1 MSLGAAH
8 ATPLKGVAFGPGQD
22 RLPEHELASAIP
34 SASYIYSSLT
44 SDSATSRPES
54 QESQFVDAPS
64 LPTDATHTQR
74 CSATAPVAQDAS
86 TIPSSYLTTPTEG
99 AAAPLP
105 SSSAALV
112 DEHHAY
118 PVDVSRSS
126 DSGKTRVNAESLDP
140 AGAHALS
147 ERLGKEHEEMQ
158 RREAEAGDAEKQTWN
173 DGTADPFDTEKKF
186 SLEKFLSGYLG
197 ELQERNIVEPN
208 MGLAFRNLNVT
219 GHGSG
224 AKFNMTI
231 GSMFTAPFRMLVE
244 FRSLFKRHVRH
255 ILYDVTGCVKPG
267 EMLLVLGRPGSGS
280 TTLLKSL
287 CSYRDGYRSIEGDI
301 SYEGFDYK
309 AIQGPLRG
317 EVVYAPEDDV
327 HFATLSVKNTLDFAA
342 AARAPRR
349 DYRVTHGPKDSR
361 RDYVKQTVE
370 VIATILGLRH
380 TYNTVVG
387 DSVVRGV
394 SGGER
399 KRVSIGEV
407 FASHA
412 RIIMFDNSSRG
423 LDSSTAYEFGQALRV
438 TTDVSRT
445 TTLSSIYQSG
455 ESLTNLFDKVVV
467 LNKGHCVYFG
477 PVGKAVEYFKSIGY
491 LPHNRQTTADFLVSV
506 TDPIGRRLNPD
517 FKQQIP
523 LSAEEQAAAF
533 RNSEVGRANQ
543 AEVDAYIAEMEAK
556 HSSEFRHEY
565 INGVRGKRTRRARKH
580 SRYML
585 SWPQQIRLAI
595 KRRAQIAWGDMNTTI
610 ITSAASL
617 FQALIIGSVYF
628 LMAKNTSA
636 LFSRSGVIFFA
647 LLYNSFSAMAE
658 VPNGYMQRPVV
669 IRQQRF
675 AMLHPSADSL
685 GNVLLDIPIRSIT
698 MTIFVVVLY
707 FMTGLAVRA
716 DKFFIFYFTT
726 MLLTFTMVTFFRAVT
741 AWTRSVSVA
750 TMVAGLTIIDSA
762 LYAGYAIPRPSM
774 VIWWRWLSYCNP
786 IAFGFEVMM
795 MNEYRGEY
803 LPCAPGQMFPPAPGA
818 NSANQVC
825 PVAGARPGETLIDT
839 SRYAYFQYG
848 YKWSSAHRN
857 IGIVIG
863 FWIFFIILYMVG
875 SEFQT
880 DPSATGGVMIFK
892 RGSVKREQLEQ
903 AESAAQNPGV
913 SDGIEEKQQ
922 AEVEQQQNQEAPED
936 PDEHGH
942 GILKVSDEVFSWE
955 HVNYDVMIKGES
967 RRLLNDVSGFVAPGK
982 MTALMGESGAGKTT
996 LLNVLAQRTDVGVVQ
1011 GDFMVDGRR
1020 LPRSFQADTGYCQQ
1034 QDVHLAQTTVREAL
1048 QFSALL
1054 RQSRETPKEERL
1066 AYVEK
1071 VIELLEMESF
1081 AEAIVGE
1088 VPEGLNVEQRKRL
1101 TIGVE
1106 LAAKPSLLLFLDEPT
1121 SGLDAQAAWSIVRF
1135 LKKLASEGQA
1145 ILCTIHQPSG
1155 ELFNQFDRLL
1165 LLQKGGKTV
1174 YFGDTGENSMTLI
1187 RYFEER
1193 SGVKCEENANP
1204 AEYILDVIGAG
1215 ATATTDKNWHE
1226 LFLQSPQYVEMKQQ
1240 LAQVHHARRGAVDE
1254 ASAQASAQRE
1264 YAQPFFVQLSVVTH
1278 RAFIAYWRNPL
1289 YLTTKM
1295 ILNVVSGLVVG
1306 SSFWKQGKEQTK
1318 IALQNRLFAC
1328 FLALVAS
1335 TSLSQHLQ
1343 PEFIKFRAL
1352 FEVREKPSKLYSWP
1366 VMVLS
1371 ALLVEIPWNFI
1382 GGTVYW
1388 LPWYFLI
1395 QFPSDSTR
1403 SAYSWG
1409 LYMLFQL
1416 YYCTFAQAMAAI
1428 SPNAMIASILFSTF
1442 FSFVVIFCGVVQP
1455 PDLLPSFWKAWMYLV
1470 SPFFWIMEGMLGNAV
1485 GGVDV
1490 HCAADE
1496 MQRIIPPTGE
1506 SCMDYLR
1513 GFSSPQGDPAGGTGY
1528 FEQQTDGSCLY
1539 CQYRRGDD
1547 YLSSVRMHA
1556 SGRYRDLGIIIAY
1569 IAFNTALLFGLF
1581 YLFRIHKW
1589 GSNKN
1594 KSAESGPVMQ
1604 DESEPGPVPPP
1615 TMQSEMPTMMLGPP
1629 HSIGLGLGHHAEASN
1644 DDLGKSP
1651 LSNFASPSTANLM
1664 SSAPYLGDGGY
1675 QGAKDDP
1682 SNMGM
1687 HSPVSP
1693 SHPLAHSTS
1702 AMSLA
1707 SPVMQPTTPPIGA
1720 AITTDEGEP
1729 ERQQRHSHRASR
1741 TAHRSSKQNA
1751 SRTPYG
1757 ARRAERDTWFDEYA
1771 DRGEPERYAERG
1783 GEHHYPDRVVERYTR
1798 PKRGSSRTSRT
1809 SRAMSGLSYYYD
1821 DEYDQS
1827 GPYYEAHG

>member
-445 TTLSSIYQSG
+445 MTLSSIYQSG

-1054 RQSRETPKEERL
+1054 RQPRETPKEERI
-1066 AYVEK
+1066 AYVET
-1071 VIELLEMESF
+1071 VIELLEMQSF
-1081 AEAIVGE
+1081 AEALVGD
-1088 VPEGLNVEQRKRL
+1088 VGEGLNVEQRKRL

-1165 LLQKGGKTV
+1165 LLQKGGKTA
-1174 YFGDTGENSMTLI
+1174 YFGELGKNSMTLI
-1187 RYFEER
+1187 NYFEER
-1193 SGVKCEENANP
+1193 SGIKCGDNANP

-1215 ATATTDKNWHE
+1215 ATATTDKDWFQLYRSSPLYEEMQQE
-1226 LFLQSPQYVEMKQQ
+1226 LKKI
-1240 LAQVHHARRGAVDE
+1240 AARRNHANEISEE
-1254 ASAQASAQRE
+1254 AQERMDRE
-1264 YAQPFFVQLSVVTH
+1264 YAQPFAVQFKRVLQRMFLAYYRDPTYISSKLFLNLFGGL
-1278 RAFIAYWRNPL
+1278 FI
-1289 YLTTKM
+1289 
-1295 ILNVVSGLVVG
+1295 G
-1306 SSFWKQGKEQTK
+1306 SSFWGQGEKDST
-1318 IALQNRLFAC
+1318 IALQNKLFAI
-1328 FLALVAS
+1328 FMSLVLS
-1335 TSLSQHLQ
+1335 TPLSQQLQ
-1343 PEFIKFRAL
+1343 PVFIDYRTL
-1352 FEVREKPSKLYSWP
+1352 FEAREKPSKLYSWP
-1366 VMVLS
+1366 V
-1371 ALLVEIPWNFI
+1371 LLISLIIVEIPWNFL
-1382 GGTVYW
+1382 GGTLFWV
-1388 LPWYFLI
+1388 PWYFMV
-1395 QFPSDSTR
+1395 QFGSEGKR
-1403 SAYSWG
+1403 AGYSWG
-1409 LYMLFQL
+1409 LYMLFQV
-1416 YYCTFAQAMAAI
+1416 YFATFAQAIAAI
-1428 SPNAMIASILFSTF
+1428 SPNSLVASILFSTF
-1442 FSFVVIFCGVVQP
+1442 FSFVIVFCGVVQP
-1455 PDLLPSFWKAWMYLV
+1455 PTQLPYFWRKWMYPL
-1470 SPFFWIMEGMLGNAV
+1470 SPFTYIVEGQMGNAIHDKPV
-1485 GGVDV
+1485 R
-1490 HCAADE
+1490 CTERE
-1496 MQRIIPPTGE
+1496 MNTVIPPEGQTCDSYLQPFSYPLNVTPPSDHESVGYYVTYPDNTCGFCSMRRGE
-1506 SCMDYLR
+1506 DYLTSIEMHSR
-1513 GFSSPQGDPAGGTGY
+1513 
-1528 FEQQTDGSCLY
+1528 
-1539 CQYRRGDD
+1539 YRF
-1547 YLSSVRMHA
+1547 
-1556 SGRYRDLGIIIAY
+1556 RDLGILCAY
-1569 IAFNTALLFGLF
+1569 IGFNLMLAFALY
-1581 YLFRIHKW
+1581 YLFREHRWKKAAVKPATKK
-1589 GSNKN
+1589 GK
-1594 KSAESGPVMQ
+1594 KGKK
-1604 DESEPGPVPPP
+1604 GK
-1615 TMQSEMPTMMLGPP
+1615 G
-1629 HSIGLGLGHHAEASN
+1629 EAQEE
-1644 DDLGKSP
+1644 
-1651 LSNFASPSTANLM
+1651 A
-1664 SSAPYLGDGGY
+1664 
-1675 QGAKDDP
+1675 QG
-1682 SNMGM
+1682 
-1687 HSPVSP
+1687 
-1693 SHPLAHSTS
+1693 
-1702 AMSLA
+1702 
-1707 SPVMQPTTPPIGA
+1707 
-1720 AITTDEGEP
+1720 
-1729 ERQQRHSHRASR
+1729 
-1741 TAHRSSKQNA
+1741 
-1751 SRTPYG
+1751 
-1757 ARRAERDTWFDEYA
+1757 
-1771 DRGEPERYAERG
+1771 
-1783 GEHHYPDRVVERYTR
+1783 VVENV
-1798 PKRGSSRTSRT
+1798 
-1809 SRAMSGLSYYYD
+1809 
-1821 DEYDQS
+1821 
-1827 GPYYEAHG
+1827 

>member
-1 MSLGAAH
+1 MSLDAAH
-8 ATPLKGVAFGPGQD
+8 ATPSEGVASHAGQG
-22 RLPEHELASAIP
+22 RLPEHELASAIS
-34 SASYIYSSLT
+34 SAGYLYTGTTLST
-44 SDSATSRPES
+44 ATSRRGS
-54 QESQFVDAPS
+54 QESHFVDAPS
-64 LPTDATHTQR
+64 QPLNATSTQFEG
-74 CSATAPVAQDAS
+74 ATVPIAQDAPNS
-86 TIPSSYLTTPTEG
+86 ASSHLTVPAEG

-105 SSSAALV
+105 SSDAPLV
-112 DEHHAY
+112 HEHQTY
-118 PVDVSRSS
+118 PVDALGSS
-126 DSGKTRVNAESLDP
+126 DLKTRVNVAALDP
-140 AGAHALS
+140 EGVRALS
-147 ERLGKEHEEMQ
+147 ERLGKEHEERQ
-158 RREAEAGDAEKQTWN
+158 KREGEAGDPEKQSWSQ
-173 DGTADPFDTEKKF
+173 GTANPFDTDKKF
-186 SLEKFLSGYLG
+186 SLEKFLTGYLG
-197 ELQERNIVEPN
+197 ELQERDIIVPN

-231 GSMFTAPFRMLVE
+231 GSMITAPFRMMVD
-244 FRSLFKRHVRH
+244 FRSMFKRHVRH

-327 HFATLSVKNTLDFAA
+327 HFATLTVKNTLDFAA
-342 AARAPRR
+342 AARAPRH
-349 DYRVTHGPKDSR
+349 DYRVTGDTKDSR
-361 RDYVKQTVE
+361 RAYIKQAVE
-370 VIATILGLRH
+370 VIATVLGLRH

-407 FASHA
+407 FAAHA

-438 TTDVSRT
+438 TTDVGRT

-477 PVGKAVEYFKSIGY
+477 PVGKAVDYFKSIGY

-517 FKQQIP
+517 FKEIP
-523 LSAEEQAAAF
+523 LSPEEQAAAF
-533 RNSEVGRANQ
+533 RSSELGRANQ

-556 HSSEFRHEY
+556 HSREFSHEY
-565 INGVRGKRTRRARKH
+565 ISTVRGKRTPHTRKN

-595 KRRAQIAWGDMNTTI
+595 KRRAQIAWGDMNTTL

-617 FQALIIGSVYF
+617 FQALIIGSVYYQ
-628 LMAKNTSA
+628 MAQNTSA

-698 MTIFVVVLY
+698 MTIFSIVLY
-707 FMTGLAVRA
+707 FLTGLAVRA

-741 AWTRSVSVA
+741 AWTRSVSIA

-803 LPCAPGQMFPPAPGA
+803 LPCAPGQMFPPVPGA
-818 NSANQVC
+818 NPANQVC
-825 PVAGARPGETLIDT
+825 PVAGAEPGETLIDT
-839 SRYAYFQYG
+839 SRYAYYQYG

-903 AESAAQNPGV
+903 AEDAAQNPGV

-922 AEVEQQQNQEAPED
+922 QEVEQQQDQEAPANAE
-936 PDEHGH
+936 EQGQ
-942 GILKVSDEVFSWE
+942 GILKVSDEIFSWE
-955 HVNYDVMIKGES
+955 HVNYDVMIKGEP

-1011 GDFMVDGRR
+1011 GDFMVDGRP

-1034 QDVHLAQTTVREAL
+1034 QDVHLAQSTVREAL

-1054 RQSRETPKEERL
+1054 RQPRETPKEERL

-1165 LLQKGGKTV
+1165 LLQKGGKTA
-1174 YFGDTGENSMTLI
+1174 YFGELGKNSMTLI
-1187 RYFEER
+1187 NYFEER
-1193 SGVKCEENANP
+1193 SGIKCGENANP

-1215 ATATTDKNWHE
+1215 ATATTDKDWFE
-1226 LFLQSPQYVEMKQQ
+1226 LYRTSPLYEDMRQELKKIS
-1240 LAQVHHARRGAVDE
+1240 ARRNRKNEISDE
-1254 ASAQASAQRE
+1254 AQERMDRE
-1264 YAQPFFVQLSVVTH
+1264 YAQPFAVQFKRVLQRMFLAYYRDPTYIASKLFLNLFGGL
-1278 RAFIAYWRNPL
+1278 FI
-1289 YLTTKM
+1289 
-1295 ILNVVSGLVVG
+1295 G
-1306 SSFWKQGKEQTK
+1306 SSFWGQGKKDSTN
-1318 IALQNRLFAC
+1318 ALQNKLFAI
-1328 FLALVAS
+1328 FMSLVLS
-1335 TSLSQHLQ
+1335 TSLSQQLQ
-1343 PEFIKFRAL
+1343 PVFINYRTL
-1352 FEVREKPSKLYSWP
+1352 FEAREKPSKLYSWP
-1366 VMVLS
+1366 V
-1371 ALLVEIPWNFI
+1371 LLISLIIVEIPWNFL
-1382 GGTVYW
+1382 GGTLFWV
-1388 LPWYFLI
+1388 PWYFMV
-1395 QFPSDSTR
+1395 QFGTEGKR
-1403 SAYSWG
+1403 SGYSWG
-1409 LYMLFQL
+1409 FYMLFQL
-1416 YYCTFAQAMAAI
+1416 YFATFAQAIAAI
-1428 SPNAMIASILFSTF
+1428 SPNSLVASILFSTF
-1442 FSFVVIFCGVVQP
+1442 FSFVVVFCGVVQP
-1455 PDLLPSFWKAWMYLV
+1455 PKQLPYFWRKWMFPL
-1470 SPFFWIMEGMLGNAV
+1470 SPFTYIVEGQMGNAIHDKPV
-1485 GGVDV
+1485 R
-1490 HCAADE
+1490 CTERE
-1496 MQRIIPPTGE
+1496 MNTVIPPEGE
-1506 SCMDYLR
+1506 TCDSYLQPFSYPLNVTPPSDHQSIGYYVSNPDNTCGFCAMRRGEDYLTSIEMYSR
-1513 GFSSPQGDPAGGTGY
+1513 
-1528 FEQQTDGSCLY
+1528 
-1539 CQYRRGDD
+1539 YRF
-1547 YLSSVRMHA
+1547 
-1556 SGRYRDLGIIIAY
+1556 RDLGILCAY
-1569 IAFNTALLFGLF
+1569 IGFNLMLAFALY
-1581 YLFRIHKW
+1581 YLFREHRWKKAAVKPATKKDKK
-1589 GSNKN
+1589 GK
-1594 KSAESGPVMQ
+1594 KDAQ
-1604 DESEPGPVPPP
+1604 
-1615 TMQSEMPTMMLGPP
+1615 
-1629 HSIGLGLGHHAEASN
+1629 EA
-1644 DDLGKSP
+1644 
-1651 LSNFASPSTANLM
+1651 
-1664 SSAPYLGDGGY
+1664 
-1675 QGAKDDP
+1675 QGA
-1682 SNMGM
+1682 
-1687 HSPVSP
+1687 
-1693 SHPLAHSTS
+1693 
-1702 AMSLA
+1702 
-1707 SPVMQPTTPPIGA
+1707 
-1720 AITTDEGEP
+1720 
-1729 ERQQRHSHRASR
+1729 
-1741 TAHRSSKQNA
+1741 
-1751 SRTPYG
+1751 
-1757 ARRAERDTWFDEYA
+1757 
-1771 DRGEPERYAERG
+1771 
-1783 GEHHYPDRVVERYTR
+1783 VE
-1798 PKRGSSRTSRT
+1798 SV
-1809 SRAMSGLSYYYD
+1809 
-1821 DEYDQS
+1821 
-1827 GPYYEAHG
+1827 